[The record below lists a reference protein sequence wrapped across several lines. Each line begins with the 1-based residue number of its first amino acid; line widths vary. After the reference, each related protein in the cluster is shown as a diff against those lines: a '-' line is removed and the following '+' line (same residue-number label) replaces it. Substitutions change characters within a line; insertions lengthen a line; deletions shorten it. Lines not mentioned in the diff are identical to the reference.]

1 MPKAI
6 LHLFFPHEHN
16 NHRARILHPLPT
28 LFLAVFLVLFQV
40 FLPFLPRFMPVVL
53 GYESSIKP
61 EEIVELTNKEREEA
75 GLPGLFLDPLLTQAA
90 LTKASDMFARNYWAH
105 NSPDGKEPWRFITG
119 GGYQYRFAGEN
130 LARDF
135 SASEDV
141 VSAWM
146 RSSTHRDNLL
156 SPKYQDI
163 GVAAVEGELDGVRT
177 TLVVQFFGTKMSQ
190 AALVEQRLATSPG
203 VLSKV
208 EEKNIQVL
216 SGVLVPPASAIKG
229 ISLGI
234 ILLLGVVFL
243 VDLVIV
249 RQKNIARVSSKSLA
263 HFLFFAMLL
272 LVILVAKQGITR

>member
-1 MPKAI
+1 MPKFI
-6 LHLFFPHEHN
+6 LHLFFPHEYN

-28 LFLAVFLVLFQV
+28 LSLAVFLVLFQV
-40 FLPFLPRFMPVVL
+40 FLPFLPKFVPVVL

-61 EEIVELTNKEREEA
+61 EEIVELTNKERLKT
-75 GLPGLFLDPLLTQAA
+75 GLPGLSLDPLLAQAA

-119 GGYQYRFAGEN
+119 MGYQYRFAGEN

-135 SASEDV
+135 SNSEDV

-163 GVAAVEGELDGVRT
+163 GVAVVEGELDGVRT

-190 AALVEQRLATSPG
+190 AAVVEERLATASG
-203 VLSKV
+203 VLSNIK
-208 EEKNIQVL
+208 EENKPILSRILVSPALATKNIT
-216 SGVLVPPASAIKG
+216 
-229 ISLGI
+229 LGL
-234 ILLLGVVFL
+234 ILLLAIVFL
-243 VDLVIV
+243 IDLVIV

-263 HFLFFAMLL
+263 HLLFFGMIV
-272 LVILVAKQGITR
+272 LVILVAKQGIIK